1 MKVLTAAEMREVD
14 RLTTARYGIPSLQL
28 MEAAGSSVAEAC
40 RELLGEPA
48 IHAKICV
55 LCGKG
60 NNGGDGL
67 VAARH
72 LQGHA
77 AQLKVYLFSNADEL
91 RGDAA
96 INLQRWTH
104 LGNPVTS
111 ITDETSW
118 ASAWSE
124 IAAADVI
131 VDAIFG
137 TGFRGAAHGVIA
149 KTIDALNTASRK
161 ATIARPALRLAV
173 DTPSGL
179 PSDGEPGEG
188 P

>member
-14 RLTTARYGIPSLQL
+14 RLTTARYGIPSSQL

-40 RELLGEPA
+40 RQLLPETA
-48 IHAKICV
+48 ARSKVCV

-77 AQLKVYLFSNADEL
+77 AQLKVYLFANPEEL
-91 RGDAA
+91 RGEAA
-96 INLQRWTH
+96 SNLQRWTH

-111 ITDETSW
+111 ITDEASW
-118 ASAWSE
+118 VSAWPE
-124 IAAADVI
+124 IAAADVVI
-131 VDAIFG
+131 DAIFG
-137 TGFRGAAHGVIA
+137 TGFRGAA
-149 KTIDALNTASRK
+149 
-161 ATIARPALRLAV
+161 
-173 DTPSGL
+173 SG
-179 PSDGEPGEG
+179 EVA
-188 P
+188 